1 MMAWLLGRPVQR
13 QARFLGSVMAESVN
27 QQISD
32 RLTRRQLQA
41 GRVETALRRDVMEQL
56 AILEQDVLAAI
67 KATDPTQF
75 ALLTRRRRE
84 VETLMAEELDPL
96 IQDRYTR
103 IAALL
108 DAALLRLGTK
118 EAEAVETIV
127 NDVTE
132 EETVAEQPSERRLR
146 GGIVQGLFPS
156 AATPTDLSTTGSD
169 WWTRQ
174 GTSLSQRVGDQLT
187 VSVSLEESLTQ
198 MTQRVRGTSEN
209 GFQDGLMGKAR
220 QDASRLLTTQMT
232 NTVGETRAAVAAANA
247 SRLIVIHQSV
257 LDSSTSI
264 ICLARHG
271 LRYTADTHEPINHA
285 IPYLSG
291 VPYHPSCRSSIVPA
305 LADGGPILQESA
317 SVWLRRQG
325 SAVQD
330 EVLGPTRARMWREG
344 KLTSRGLLDAATG
357 KPLTLKELGA

>member
-1 MMAWLLGRPVQR
+1 
-13 QARFLGSVMAESVN
+13 MAESVN
-27 QQISD
+27 QQIAD

-96 IQDRYTR
+96 IQSRYAH
-103 IAALL
+103 IAAVL
-108 DAALLRLGTK
+108 DAALLRLGAH
-118 EAEAVETIV
+118 EAQAVETIV
-127 NDVTE
+127 NDVTGDE
-132 EETVAEQPSERRLR
+132 VIAEQPSERRLR

-156 AATPTDLSTTGSD
+156 AASPTDLSTTGAD
-169 WWTRQ
+169 WWARQ
-174 GTSLSQRVGDQLT
+174 GASLSQRVGDQLT
-187 VSVSLEESLTQ
+187 VSVSLEENLTQ
-198 MTQRVRGTSEN
+198 MTQRVRGTSEH

-232 NTVGETRAAVAAANA
+232 NTLGETRAAVAAANP

-264 ICLARHG
+264 ICLNRHG
-271 LRYTADTHEPINHA
+271 LKYTSDTHEGIGHS

-291 VPYHPSCRSSIVPA
+291 VPYHPNCRSSIVPA
-305 LADGGPILQESA
+305 LADGGPMRQESA
-317 SVWLRRQG
+317 SAWLRRQG
-325 SAVQD
+325 PAVQD
-330 EVLGPTRARMWREG
+330 EVLGPTRARMFRNG
-344 KLTSRGLLDAATG
+344 QLTSTRQLLDAASG
-357 KPLTLKELGA
+357 QPLNLEELGA